1 MQQNHYEVL
10 GLPMSATPEQI
21 RKRYRELVRRY
32 HPDVNPAPDAKE
44 RFLRIQEAYQ
54 VLSNPERR
62 RHYDALLR
70 LQAPSASP
78 RTTRPPH
85 PSPSG
90 APRTGDRGEPRG
102 TAGTT
107 RSTGSSSEH
116 AEARRA
122 IYEAERA
129 FLQGRLR
136 DALHWA
142 RQATRLQPRH
152 PQGYI
157 IMGDVYRM
165 QGHIDAALNAYTY
178 ALQLDPNNP
187 DLQRKFE
194 RLAGMARASSPPT
207 IPTRSIHLPVL
218 RLPPEWKLYAAQSL
232 GWGTVLVLIALSAT
246 VPGEAHALFRLL
258 PMVSAWSLNLVGYL
272 GLAGLLSGFLLSVSR
287 WVAPL
292 EDALPWRRYG
302 ARFSLGGILVAM
314 GALCFPITALLYTLY
329 GLLHGGLNASISRT
343 FSAVGVLTLLFGL
356 AYPHDTLQTLL
367 FGGNLLFLA
376 HLGGWYLGDSF
387 QRSAS

>member
-1 MQQNHYEVL
+1 
-10 GLPMSATPEQI
+10 MSATPEQI

-54 VLSNPERR
+54 VLSNAERR

-70 LQAPSASP
+70 LQAQSASP
-78 RTTRPPH
+78 RPSRPPSQPSSGSAWAGGKTAQSSASGGTRH
-85 PSPSG
+85 PSSS
-90 APRTGDRGEPRG
+90 
-102 TAGTT
+102 TAQD
-107 RSTGSSSEH
+107 EV
-116 AEARRA
+116 RRA

-142 RQATRLQPRH
+142 RQATRLHPRH

-178 ALQLDPNNP
+178 ALQLDPNNL
-187 DLQRKFE
+187 DLQRKFD
-194 RLAGMARASSPPT
+194 RLAGMARASSPSTMP
-207 IPTRSIHLPVL
+207 IRSVHLPVL

-232 GWGTVLVLIALSAT
+232 GWGTVLILIALSAT
-246 VPGEAHALFRLL
+246 VPGEANALFRLL
-258 PMVSAWSLNLVGYL
+258 PMVSAWSLNLVIYL
-272 GLAGLLSGFLLSVSR
+272 GLAGLLTGFLLSVSR
-287 WVAPL
+287 WVSPL

-302 ARFSLGGILVAM
+302 ARFSLGGLLVLI
-314 GALCFPITALLYTLY
+314 GSLCFPLAALLYTLY

-343 FSAVGVLTLLFGL
+343 FSVVGVLTLLFGL

-387 QRSAS
+387 QRS

>member
-44 RFLRIQEAYQ
+44 QFLRVQEAYQ
-54 VLSNPERR
+54 VLSDPERR

-70 LQAPSASP
+70 LQTRSASP
-78 RTTRPPH
+78 STPRQSAQQGPTSRASQPGPTRPPDA
-85 PSPSG
+85 SG
-90 APRTGDRGEPRG
+90 
-102 TAGTT
+102 
-107 RSTGSSSEH
+107 
-116 AEARRA
+116 EARRA
-122 IYEAERA
+122 IFEAERA

-165 QGHIDAALNAYTY
+165 QGHLDAALNAYTY
-178 ALQLDPNNP
+178 ALQLDPNNA

-194 RLAGMARASSPPT
+194 RLASMARATAPPAA
-207 IPTRSIHLPVL
+207 PMRRVNLPVL
-218 RLPPEWKLYAAQSL
+218 LLPAEWRLYAGQSL
-232 GWGTVLVLIALSAT
+232 GWGTVLFLIALSAT
-246 VPGEAHALFRLL
+246 MPGEPAALFRGL
-258 PMVSAWSLNLVGYL
+258 PVIAVWSFNLMLYL
-272 GLAGLLSGFLLSVSR
+272 GLAGFLAGFLLSVSR

-292 EDALPWRRYG
+292 EDVLPWRRHG
-302 ARFSLGGILVAM
+302 AQLSMGSVLVLMA
-314 GALCFPITALLYTLY
+314 ALCFPLTALLYTLY
-329 GLLHGGLNASISRT
+329 GLLQGGLNSSVSRA
-343 FSAVGVLTLLFGL
+343 FSVVGVLTLLFGL
-356 AYPHDTLQTLL
+356 AYPHDTLNTLL
-367 FGGNLLFLA
+367 FGGNLLFLG
-376 HLGGWYLGDSF
+376 HLMGWYLGDSF
-387 QRSAS
+387 QRG

>member
-1 MQQNHYEVL
+1 MIQQNHYEVL

-21 RKRYRELVRRY
+21 RRRYRELVRRY

-44 RFLRIQEAYQ
+44 QFLRIQEAYQ
-54 VLSNPERR
+54 VLSDPERR

-70 LQAPSASP
+70 LQARNPSPPNPPRTSRPTAQSAS
-78 RTTRPPH
+78 TGSTRPT
-85 PSPSG
+85 SPSH
-90 APRTGDRGEPRG
+90 P
-102 TAGTT
+102 T
-107 RSTGSSSEH
+107 RSTDAG

-142 RQATRLQPRH
+142 KQATRLQPRH

-157 IMGDVYRM
+157 IMGDVYRT

-178 ALQLDPNNP
+178 ALQLDPNNA

-194 RLAGMARASSPPT
+194 RLASMVRTTSPPVA
-207 IPTRSIHLPVL
+207 PMRRVNLPVL
-218 RLPPEWKLYAAQSL
+218 RLPAEWRLYAAQSL
-232 GWGTVLVLIALSAT
+232 GWGAVLFLVALSAT
-246 VPGEAHALFRLL
+246 LPGEPSALFRWL
-258 PMVSAWSLNLVGYL
+258 PVVAPWSLNLVLYL
-272 GLAGLLSGFLLSVSR
+272 GLAGFLTGFLLSVSR

-302 ARFSLGGILVAM
+302 ARLSLGGVLVLMAM
-314 GALCFPITALLYTLY
+314 LSFPLTALLYLLY
-329 GLLHGGLNASISRT
+329 GLLQGGLNASVSRT
-343 FSAVGVLTLLFGL
+343 FSLVGALTLLFAL
-356 AYPHDTLQTLL
+356 AYPYDTLQTLL
-367 FGGNLLFLA
+367 FGGNLLFLG
-376 HLGGWYLGDSF
+376 HLAGWYLGDSF
-387 QRSAS
+387 QRGG

>member
-1 MQQNHYEVL
+1 MRQNHYEVL

-32 HPDVNPAPDAKE
+32 HPDVNPSPDAKE
-44 RFLRIQEAYQ
+44 QFLRIQEAYQ
-54 VLSNPERR
+54 VLSDPERR

-70 LQAPSASP
+70 LQARAPSSGASRPSTAPSGQPRPPSAP
-78 RTTRPPH
+78 R
-85 PSPSG
+85 
-90 APRTGDRGEPRG
+90 AADL
-102 TAGTT
+102 
-107 RSTGSSSEH
+107 ST
-116 AEARRA
+116 EARRA

-165 QGHIDAALNAYTY
+165 QGHFDAALNAYTY
-178 ALQLDPNNP
+178 ALQLDPNNA

-194 RLAGMARASSPPT
+194 RLANMTRGGAPPAA
-207 IPTRSIHLPVL
+207 PLRRVNLPVL
-218 RLPPEWKLYAAQSL
+218 HLPAEWKLYAAQSL
-232 GWGTVLVLIALSAT
+232 GWGTVLFLIALSGT
-246 VPGEAHALFRLL
+246 VPGEPTSLL
-258 PMVSAWSLNLVGYL
+258 RAIPFVSSWSWNLLLYM
-272 GLAGLLSGFLLSVSR
+272 GLAGFLTGFLLSVSR

-302 ARFSLGGILVAM
+302 ARLSLGGLMVLMAS
-314 GALCFPITALLYTLY
+314 LCFPLTALLYTLY
-329 GLLHGGLNASISRT
+329 GLLQGGLNASISRT
-343 FSAVGVLTLLFGL
+343 FIATGVLTLLFGL
-356 AYPHDTLQTLL
+356 VYPHGTLPTLL
-367 FGGNLLFLA
+367 LGGNLLFLPQL
-376 HLGGWYLGDSF
+376 LGWHLGDSF
-387 QRSAS
+387 QSAA

>member
-1 MQQNHYEVL
+1 MQPNHYEVL

-70 LQAPSASP
+70 LQAQSAIPRPDRSVSTPHAADRGRQPSPAGGTRPTSATP
-78 RTTRPPH
+78 RT
-85 PSPSG
+85 
-90 APRTGDRGEPRG
+90 D
-102 TAGTT
+102 
-107 RSTGSSSEH
+107 
-116 AEARRA
+116 EARRA

-157 IMGDVYRM
+157 IIGDVYRM
-165 QGHIDAALNAYTY
+165 QGHIEAALNAYTY
-178 ALQLDPNNP
+178 ALQLDPNNL

-194 RLAGMARASSPPT
+194 RLAGMARAASPPT
-207 IPTRSIHLPVL
+207 TPTPSIQLPVL

-232 GWGTVLVLIALSAT
+232 GWGTVLMLIALSAT
-246 VPGEAHALFRLL
+246 VPGEAHTLFRLL
-258 PMVSAWSLNLVGYL
+258 PLVSTWSLNLVIYL
-272 GLAGLLSGFLLSVSR
+272 GLAGLLTGFLLSVSR
-287 WVAPL
+287 WVSPL

-302 ARFSLGGILVAM
+302 ARLSLGGILVAM
-314 GALCFPITALLYTLY
+314 GALCFPLTALLYTLY
-329 GLLHGGLNASISRT
+329 GLLHGGLNASVSRS
-343 FSAVGVLTLLFGL
+343 FGAVGVLTLLFGL
-356 AYPHDTLQTLL
+356 AYPHDTLPTLL
-367 FGGNLLFLA
+367 FGGNLLFLT

-387 QRSAS
+387 QRS

>member
-1 MQQNHYEVL
+1 
-10 GLPMSATPEQI
+10 MSATPEQI

-44 RFLRIQEAYQ
+44 QFLRIQEAYQ
-54 VLSNPERR
+54 VLSDPERR

-70 LQAPSASP
+70 LQARSASP
-78 RTTRPPH
+78 SAPRQTTQSSSTGRAGPTRQTSQTRPH
-85 PSPSG
+85 
-90 APRTGDRGEPRG
+90 
-102 TAGTT
+102 
-107 RSTGSSSEH
+107 STDAS

-178 ALQLDPNNP
+178 ALQLDPNNA

-194 RLAGMARASSPPT
+194 RLASMARSAAPPAAP
-207 IPTRSIHLPVL
+207 IRRVNLPML
-218 RLPPEWKLYAAQSL
+218 LLPAEWRLYAAQSL
-232 GWGTVLVLIALSAT
+232 GWGTVLFLIALSAT
-246 VPGEAHALFRLL
+246 VPGEPAALFRWL
-258 PMVSAWSLNLVGYL
+258 PMMAAWSLNLLLYM
-272 GLAGLLSGFLLSVSR
+272 GLAGFLVGFLLSVSR

-302 ARFSLGGILVAM
+302 ARLSLGGMMVLMAT
-314 GALCFPITALLYTLY
+314 LCFPLTALLYTLY
-329 GLLHGGLNASISRT
+329 GLLQGGLNPSVSRT
-343 FSAVGVLTLLFGL
+343 FSVVGVLTLLFGL
-356 AYPHDTLQTLL
+356 AYPHDTLHTLL
-367 FGGNLLFLA
+367 FGGNLLFLT
-376 HLGGWYLGDSF
+376 HLAGWYLGDNF
-387 QRSAS
+387 QRG